1 MEPNKD
7 KQESSDSEE
16 GMKGVSERTLLPLLP
31 PLEMQSGFGEARVC
45 GGRRR
50 DLLGYIATAGLG
62 GRAGMFAF
70 PNPVFLQHSTA
81 PLTHALQPTYC
92 ATLG

>member
-16 GMKGVSERTLLPLLP
+16 GTKGVSERTLLPLLP
-31 PLEMQSGFGEARVC
+31 PLEMQSGFEGVKVC
-45 GGRRR
+45 GGRTN
-50 DLLGYIATAGLG
+50 LLGYIATAGLG